1 MGQERLNS
9 LTLMHIERAT
19 VNQVIQEDMK
29 EMIDKFGRK
38 GRDSHFF

>member
-1 MGQERLNS
+1 MGQERLSS

-29 EMIDKFGRK
+29 ELTDKFGRK